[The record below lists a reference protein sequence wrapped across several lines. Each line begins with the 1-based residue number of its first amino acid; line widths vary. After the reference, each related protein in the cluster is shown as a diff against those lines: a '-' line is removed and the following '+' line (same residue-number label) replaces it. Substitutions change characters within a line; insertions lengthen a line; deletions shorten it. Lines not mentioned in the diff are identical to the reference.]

1 MPFDPRAPLDTFG
14 YGVDSLS
21 ICVYGDTK
29 VGKTSLAKTTP
40 ESKTIVFGTEP
51 GLLPL
56 RDRHIRYYQI
66 DTAQDLDRAV
76 SWLESGGPKLR
87 GYWIF
92 LDSLS
97 DIAERLLVDL
107 KAQPKKDPRQAYF
120 EVSDICLDVLKRLR
134 ALPCHTVVIC
144 KLDRVEDTEGGNFFG
159 PSLPGAKISAKIG
172 YEFDLVLAYRVRG
185 TGERVERWLQ
195 TEPDGRYQCGDR
207 SGVLSPREAP
217 DLGAIAEKI
226 LASVQRAPTVEAGE
240 QSAQTTETDA

>member
-29 VGKTSLAKTTP
+29 VGKTSLALTTP
-40 ESKTIVFGTEP
+40 EAKTIIFGTEP

-107 KAQPKKDPRQAYF
+107 KAQPKKDPRQAYG
-120 EVSDICLDVLKRLR
+120 EVADICLDALKRLR

-144 KLDRVEDTEGGNFFG
+144 KLDRLEDLEGATMFG
-159 PSLPGAKISAKIG
+159 PSLPGAKLSQKVG
-172 YEFDLVLAYRVRG
+172 YEFELVLAYRTRG

-207 SGVLSPREAP
+207 SGVLEPREAP

-226 LASVQRAPTVEAGE
+226 LASVQRPPTDEQT
-240 QSAQTTETDA
+240 QSAETDA

>member
-1 MPFDPRAPLDTFG
+1 MAFDPRAPLTTFG

-29 VGKTSLAKTTP
+29 VGKTSLALTTP
-40 ESKTIVFGTEP
+40 PAKTIIFGTEP

-56 RDRHIRYYQI
+56 RGAHLRYYQI
-66 DTAQDLDRAV
+66 DTAEDLHAAV
-76 SWLESGGPKLR
+76 AWLERGATKLR

-97 DIAERLLVDL
+97 DIAERLLMEI
-107 KAQPKKDPRQAYF
+107 KAKPKKDPRQAYG
-120 EVSDICLDVLKRLR
+120 EVADICLDVLKRLR

-144 KLDRVEDTEGGNFFG
+144 KLDRIEDLEGATMFG
-159 PSLPGAKISAKIG
+159 PSLPGAKLSQKVG
-172 YEFDLVLAYRVRG
+172 YEFELVLAYRTRG
-185 TGERVERWLQ
+185 TGERAERWLQ

-207 SGVLSPREAP
+207 SGVLEPREAP

-226 LASVQRAPTVEAGE
+226 LASVQRPPTDEEEE
-240 QSAQTTETDA
+240 QGAQTEANA